1 MRLDAHNYA
10 RRIESFFLR
19 IEKTQEISASNRA
32 ALHRYR
38 DYLISEGISLG
49 RVAKYLT
56 DLRKAAVLL
65 ANDYAFANED
75 DIRRIVSAL
84 DQDERYSPWS
94 KRDFKVSLR
103 KFYTWIRKAKEYPPE
118 VAWLNVYAKIRHA
131 RSAEEMLTEEEVR
144 KLIESAS
151 STQMK
156 AFFAALYESGCRIGE
171 LIYLKL
177 NQVKFDDYGAQ
188 LFVTGKTGFRRVRVV
203 ACVPYLT
210 AWINEHPMKSEPG
223 AFLWIN
229 RTREPFSYNGLCR
242 NMRLAAKT
250 AGISKRV
257 NPHNFR
263 HSRATYLANHLTD
276 AQMKE
281 HFGWTQDSKMA
292 GVYVHLSGRDVDC
305 ALLKVYGINNAADK
319 KESILKPKECIRCH
333 VSNQA
338 TNRFCSRCGLPL
350 DEEAKTEVMK
360 IELERKKA
368 DVVLDKLIE
377 DKEFKDMLLRKIG
390 EISEGKRGNQQ
401 SFFHSDG
408 ENIS

>member
-10 RRIESFFLR
+10 RRIETFFLR
-19 IEKTQEISASNRA
+19 IDKTQEIPPNDKVILR
-32 ALHRYR
+32 RYR

-49 RVAKYLT
+49 RVAKYLS

-65 ANDYAFANED
+65 AKNYELANED

-103 KFYTWIRKAKEYPPE
+103 KFYTWLRKTKEYPPE
-118 VAWLNVYAKIRHA
+118 VAWLSVYARIRHA
-131 RSAEEMLTEEEVR
+131 RSAEDMLTEEEVKR
-144 KLIESAS
+144 LIESAK
-151 STQMK
+151 TVQMK

-177 NQVKFDDYGAQ
+177 NQVKFDEYGAQ
-188 LFVTGKTGFRRVRVV
+188 FFVTGKTGFRRIRVV

-210 AWINEHPMKSEPG
+210 AWINDHPLKSDPG
-223 AFLWIN
+223 SFLWIN
-229 RTREPFSYNGLCR
+229 RKREPFSYNGLCGIMKLSAR
-242 NMRLAAKT
+242 S
-250 AGISKRV
+250 AGINKRV

-305 ALLKVYGINNAADK
+305 ALLKVYGIDNIADK
-319 KESILKPKECIRCH
+319 KESILKPKDCVRCH
-333 VSNQA
+333 LSNQA

-350 DEEAKTEVMK
+350 DEDAKVEVMK
-360 IELERKKA
+360 KDMERKEA
-368 DVVLDKLIE
+368 DGVLDKLIE
-377 DKEFKDMLLRKIG
+377 DREFRELLLRKIG
-390 EISEGKRGNQQ
+390 QLAS
-401 SFFHSDG
+401 SPS
-408 ENIS
+408 